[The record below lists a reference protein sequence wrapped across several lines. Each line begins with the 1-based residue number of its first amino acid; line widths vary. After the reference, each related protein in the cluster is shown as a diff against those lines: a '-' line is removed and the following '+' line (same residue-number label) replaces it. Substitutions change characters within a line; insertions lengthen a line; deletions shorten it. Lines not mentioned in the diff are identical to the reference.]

1 MAYVAHFGGR
11 QGQALE
17 LVEGEDL
24 LAVRLRNRTALD
36 PAAPEL
42 ANWLSE
48 QALALLANFEVME
61 TYPLAGVAVLHART
75 RVGTKALRDEARA
88 ALKREPMVWFAGRV
102 LVDSIGQAPVLYT
115 ENLFIKFADD
125 ANRSAIEQ
133 VLQRFNLTLRVE
145 ASYARNAFFVTPPEG
160 IGLEVFGLA
169 ERLLELDVVELCHP
183 ELIRRPR
190 NRVAFDPQ
198 WHLKRTTINGRQIE
212 AHAYVEEA
220 WLLSQGEGVIV
231 AVIDDGV
238 DIDHEEF
245 RGAGKIVAPRD
256 VSRKVDDP
264 RPGNNDD
271 HGTPCAGVAVANG
284 QFGASGVAPKAKLM
298 PIRLVS
304 GLGSQHEADAFV
316 WAAQHGADVIS
327 CSWGPADGRW
337 WDPNDP
343 LHRTVVPLPDSTR
356 LAIDYAV
363 RQGRNGK
370 GCVICFAAGNGNESV
385 DNDGYA
391 SYEKV
396 IAVAA
401 CNDRG
406 TRAAY
411 SDYGNAIWCAFPSSH
426 GAPSLTPGIWTT
438 DRSGKLGRN
447 PGHPARGDAAG
458 HYTNDF
464 GGTSSAAPGVAGVAA
479 LILARNPDLRW
490 DEVRAIIKESCDR
503 IDPEGGR
510 YDAKGHSPYYGYG
523 RVNARR
529 AVELARPA
537 AHSPV
542 VRVERRETV
551 LIPDLGTAELSLE
564 VAERRPIKALRVHV
578 DIEHTY
584 RGDLVVTLIAPD
596 NRAVVLH
603 NRSGGALDDIKQV
616 FDALN
621 APELAALNG
630 MVPAGRWTLR
640 VEDKARRDVGRICA
654 FGLELYT

>member
-1 MAYVAHFGGR
+1 MTYTAHFGGR
-11 QGQALE
+11 QGQALQ

-24 LAVRLRNRTALD
+24 LVVRLRNRSTLD

-48 QALALLANFEVME
+48 QALRLLSNFEVVE
-61 TYPLAGVAVLHART
+61 TYPLAGVAVLHARP

-88 ALKREPMVWFAGRV
+88 LLKREPMVWFAGRA
-102 LVDSIGQAPVLYT
+102 LVDPVSQAPVLYT

-125 ANRSAIEQ
+125 AQRSAIEQ
-133 VLQRFNLTLRVE
+133 VFQQFKLTPRVE
-145 ASYARNAFFVTPPEG
+145 VSYARNAFFVTPPEG
-160 IGLEVFGLA
+160 VGREVFELA

-183 ELIRRPR
+183 ELIRRAR

-198 WHLKRTTINGRQIE
+198 WHLKPTVINGQRIE
-212 AHAYVEEA
+212 AHAHVEEA
-220 WLLSQGEGVIV
+220 WVLSQGEGVIV
-231 AVIDDGV
+231 AIIDDGV

-256 VSRKVDDP
+256 VSRKVNDP

-284 QFGASGVAPKAKLM
+284 QFGASGVAPKARLM

-316 WAAQHGADVIS
+316 WAAQQGADVIS

-337 WDPNDP
+337 WDPSDP
-343 LHRTVVPLPDSTR
+343 LHNAVVPLPDSTR

-411 SDYGNAIWCAFPSSH
+411 SDYGQAIWCAFPSSH
-426 GAPSLTPGIWTT
+426 GMPSLTPGIWTT

-447 PGHPARGDAAG
+447 PGHPMRGDEAG

-479 LILARNPDLRW
+479 LILARNPELRW
-490 DEVRAIIKESCDR
+490 DEVRAIIKDTCDR
-503 IDPEGGR
+503 IDPEGGQ
-510 YDAKGHSPYYGYG
+510 YDANGHSPYYGYG

-529 AVELARPA
+529 AVERARPSA
-537 AHSPV
+537 PYPV
-542 VRVERRETV
+542 IRVERRESV
-551 LIPDLGTAELSLE
+551 PIPDLGTAELSLE
-564 VAERRPIKALRVHV
+564 VTERRPLKALRVHV
-578 DIEHTY
+578 DIEHPF
-584 RGDLVVTLIAPD
+584 RGDLVVTLIAP
-596 NRAVVLH
+596 NGQSIVLH
-603 NRSGGALDDIKQV
+603 NRQGGGLDHLKQT

-621 APELAALNG
+621 APALSALKG
-630 MVPAGRWTLR
+630 LLPAGRWTLR
-640 VEDKARRDVGRICA
+640 VEDAARRDVGHIRG